1 MKSTTCNGNALFVE
15 NKLYELYNVYNQ
27 NNELFWGELLYG
39 EIQHFLKLGFPSLPL
54 QLNPYLFL
62 FFRE

>member
-27 NNELFWGELLYG
+27 NNELLYG
-39 EIQHFLKLGFPSLPL
+39 EIQHFLNLGFPSLPL

>member
-27 NNELFWGELLYG
+27 NNELF
-39 EIQHFLKLGFPSLPL
+39 
-54 QLNPYLFL
+54 
-62 FFRE
+62 